1 MDILCCLQNFAHIS
15 NATEDILEYLSSQ
28 CLKIFLKVFLY
39 VYNYFCNFSVKKVAS
54 EGVSD
59 DPDES
64 MSAKISDTEET
75 QKDAQTVEQQSL
87 TLSGQDSEQI
97 ALEPDLTQKK
107 RRRKNQD
114 EASKQEVKNLPENAV
129 VQPGAS
135 KGEKQKSEFLTY
147 FNSPCITEKICI
159 IIWCVTNTY
168 LLDSSN

>member
-1 MDILCCLQNFAHIS
+1 MFIFSMFKNFS
-15 NATEDILEYLSSQ
+15 ES
-28 CLKIFLKVFLY
+28 FLY
-39 VYNYFCNFSVKKVAS
+39 VYNYFCTFSVKKVAS

-64 MSAKISDTEET
+64 MSAKISDIEET

-87 TLSGQDSEQI
+87 LSAQDSEQI

-114 EASKQEVKNLPENAV
+114 EAGKQVKNLPGNAI

-147 FNSPCITEKICI
+147 INSLYITENTCT
-159 IIWCVTNTY
+159 IIWCVTNTF

>member
-1 MDILCCLQNFAHIS
+1 MFKNFS
-15 NATEDILEYLSSQ
+15 ES
-28 CLKIFLKVFLY
+28 FLY
-39 VYNYFCNFSVKKVAS
+39 VYNHFCNFSVKKVAS

-75 QKDAQTVEQQSL
+75 QKDAQTVRQQPL

-114 EASKQEVKNLPENAV
+114 EAGKQEVKNVPGNAI

-147 FNSPCITEKICI
+147 FNSLCITENICTI
-159 IIWCVTNTY
+159 IGV
-168 LLDSSN
+168 